1 LKGTSQYLEKS
12 GLGQTEILT
21 TRQSS
26 SEYTKLNF
34 RENRIRVR
42 VFFLVKGKEKFK
54 QLRI

>member
-42 VFFLVKGKEKFK
+42 VFFLVKGKEKLK